1 MEALSMHHFQL
12 GQYKGMKIAPQP
24 TPTETELENAVI
36 QSVLK
41 MLNEWSKDNI
51 VVEEGD
57 EVAVSIFA
65 TCDGLAVSE
74 LCSSYLK
81 YKVGDPMMFGQF
93 KNVIGKKKADRF
105 QMMIDIPHNSPLQHV
120 AGKKAEFLATVLEV
134 WPSKQLE
141 VTDAIIH
148 EMDPEVP
155 DLKTLKEKIRKSLI
169 AESQQTIAENNLQTI
184 LDTIIESSTYELDEE
199 MLAAT
204 TKQVINN
211 ALKDYEIIKNQNAN
225 TPFGSSEA
233 DEYFYEDCAVFA
245 KQQLLL
251 SLAFTE
257 LARVENICI
266 SDEEAELGRKQ
277 VLEGIQG
284 DQQMFEKLFP
294 TPELLKESL
303 LHEKI
308 VKHLFEWNIGD
319 N

>member
-1 MEALSMHHFQL
+1 MHHFQL
-12 GQYKGMKIAPQP
+12 GQYKGMKITSQP
-24 TPTETELENAVI
+24 MPTEAELENAVI

-41 MLNEWSKDNI
+41 MIDQWSKTNR

-81 YKVGDPMMFGQF
+81 YKVGDPMMFDQF
-93 KNVIGKKKADRF
+93 KNAIGKKKADRF
-105 QMMIDIPHNSPLQHV
+105 QMIIDIPQNSPLQHV
-120 AGKKAEFLATVLEV
+120 AGKKAEFLASVLEV
-134 WPSKQLE
+134 WPAKQLQI
-141 VTDAIIH
+141 TDAIIH
-148 EMDPEVP
+148 EVDPEVS
-155 DLKTLKEKIRKSLI
+155 DMEMLKEKIRRSII
-169 AESQQTIAENNLQTI
+169 AESMQTIKENDLQTI

-199 MLAAT
+199 ILAAET
-204 TKQVINN
+204 QQVITN

-251 SLAFTE
+251 SLAFKE

-266 SDEEAELGRKQ
+266 SDEEAESGRTQ
-277 VLEGIQG
+277 ILEGIQG

-294 TPELLKESL
+294 TPELLKQSL

-308 VKHLFEWNIGD
+308 IKHLYEWNII
-319 N
+319 NN